1 MTEPERNDVLASF
14 ANNSNDMAIIGYPYG
29 FIDADR
35 FAQVRKNELGMYKG
49 ILISQMAKHPE
60 LEKLGLHSSSIKFHD
75 KLNRVTS

>member
-1 MTEPERNDVLASF
+1 
-14 ANNSNDMAIIGYPYG
+14 MAIIGYPYG

-49 ILISQMAKHPE
+49 LLISQMAKHPE
-60 LEKLGLHSSSIKFHD
+60 WKKLRSHSSSTKFHD